1 MSTPEIRLARGP
13 QDMEAVRRLFLAYA
27 NSLGFSLCFQGFDT
41 ELETLPAPYAPPRG
55 DIWLASL
62 DGADVGVIAVKPLP
76 EPGVCE
82 MKRLYVDPVAR
93 GHALGRRLAET
104 SITFAREAGYREM
117 KLDTIGDGRMAAA
130 GRLYRD
136 LGFRPCADYNGN
148 PIPGVEFM
156 ALDLGRAPQE
166 AGGSARGAGLI

>member
-1 MSTPEIRLARGP
+1 MSMPEICVARGDDDL
-13 QDMEAVRRLFLAYA
+13 QVVRRLFLAYA
-27 NSLGFSLCFQGFDT
+27 NSLGFSLCFQGFDK

-55 DIWLASL
+55 EIWLAWR
-62 DGADVGVIAVKPLP
+62 DAVPVGVVAVKPLP
-76 EPGVCE
+76 AAGVCE
-82 MKRLYVDPVAR
+82 MKRLYVEPAAR
-93 GHALGRRLAET
+93 GHALGRRLTET
-104 SITFAREAGYREM
+104 CIGFARTAGYREM

-156 ALDLGRAPQE
+156 ALDLAASPQE
-166 AGGSARGAGLI
+166 AGGIG